1 MSGTERSQG
10 VAVEHLALTG
20 REHGRRTAG
29 HSELS
34 AQHGD
39 AHLHLRV
46 AMGGQALTRVAGKL
60 QNSTGGCRA
69 QNEGRVF
76 SWGDLLVGDA
86 LQGTGHALRCH
97 QRPRGVLAWQMFLE
111 CVVPEGEPAL
121 KRVWADA
128 PAQVRRSWVTSA
140 LSSTVEPVPWRMVR
154 QKESS
159 REMWTGQPPAGNVPS
174 AFTKVGPSSGSWRTR
189 A

>member
-10 VAVEHLALTG
+10 VAVAHLASTG

-46 AMGGQALTRVAGKL
+46 AMGGQALTRVAGEL
-60 QNSTGGCRA
+60 QNSAGGCRA

-76 SWGDLLVGDA
+76 SWGDFLVGDA
-86 LQGTGHALRCH
+86 LQGTGHALRGH
-97 QRPRGVLAWQMFLE
+97 QHLRGVLE
-111 CVVPEGEPAL
+111 CVVPAGEPVL
-121 KRVWADA
+121 KQVWADA
-128 PAQVRRSWVTSA
+128 QVRCGWSPRYC
-140 LSSTVEPVPWRMVR
+140 PVP
-154 QKESS
+154 
-159 REMWTGQPPAGNVPS
+159 
-174 AFTKVGPSSGSWRTR
+174 
-189 A
+189 